1 MAQILNIEIPKNKR
15 VVIGLTKLYGV
26 GVKRA
31 ESACIAT
38 KIDPNMYVKDLSL
51 SNIASFKDYF
61 KQFSLEGELRRE
73 TAFHIKHLKD
83 IGCYRG
89 IRHKKRLPVRGQR
102 TRCNAR
108 TRKGPRQTV
117 ANKKKASKK

>member
-1 MAQILNIEIPKNKR
+1 MAQILNVNLPKNKQ
-15 VVIGLTKLYGV
+15 VVHGLTAIYGV
-26 GVKRA
+26 GLSRA
-31 ESACIAT
+31 KKACIDG
-38 KIDPNMYVKDLSL
+38 KIDINMHVKDLTL
-51 SNIASFKDYF
+51 PMIANLKNYLR
-61 KQFSLEGELRRE
+61 QYSLEGELRRE
-73 TAFHIKHLKD
+73 LAFNIKHLHE